1 MNYYFKPIEKNL
13 YNLLLENFDDKL
25 QENDYIIYSDL
36 IRKIDKY
43 LNNYLYLFEDNL
55 DDIINNTK
63 ERNLGLQSINKA
75 LESLFDIKNK
85 FDRFNFDSF
94 LKILIN
100 QKEQIANINEKN
112 QIEIEKQ
119 KIFDSL
125 DVYKN
130 DQNKKLIEN
139 VKEKLNTV
147 LYNVP

>member
-1 MNYYFKPIEKNL
+1 M
-13 YNLLLENFDDKL
+13 
-25 QENDYIIYSDL
+25 
-36 IRKIDKY
+36 
-43 LNNYLYLFEDNL
+43 
-55 DDIINNTK
+55 
-63 ERNLGLQSINKA
+63 
-75 LESLFDIKNK
+75 FDIKNK

-130 DQNKKLIEN
+130 DKNKKLIEN
-139 VKEKLNTV
+139 VKEKLDTV

>member
-1 MNYYFKPIEKNL
+1 M
-13 YNLLLENFDDKL
+13 
-25 QENDYIIYSDL
+25 
-36 IRKIDKY
+36 
-43 LNNYLYLFEDNL
+43 
-55 DDIINNTK
+55 
-63 ERNLGLQSINKA
+63 
-75 LESLFDIKNK
+75 FDIKNK

-100 QKEQIANINEKN
+100 QKEIITNINEKN

>member
-1 MNYYFKPIEKNL
+1 M
-13 YNLLLENFDDKL
+13 
-25 QENDYIIYSDL
+25 
-36 IRKIDKY
+36 
-43 LNNYLYLFEDNL
+43 
-55 DDIINNTK
+55 
-63 ERNLGLQSINKA
+63 
-75 LESLFDIKNK
+75 FDIKNK

>member
-1 MNYYFKPIEKNL
+1 M
-13 YNLLLENFDDKL
+13 
-25 QENDYIIYSDL
+25 
-36 IRKIDKY
+36 
-43 LNNYLYLFEDNL
+43 
-55 DDIINNTK
+55 
-63 ERNLGLQSINKA
+63 
-75 LESLFDIKNK
+75 FDIKNK

-100 QKEQIANINEKN
+100 QKEIITNINEKN

-130 DQNKKLIEN
+130 DKNKKLIEN

-147 LYNVP
+147 LYNVS

>member
-1 MNYYFKPIEKNL
+1 M
-13 YNLLLENFDDKL
+13 
-25 QENDYIIYSDL
+25 
-36 IRKIDKY
+36 
-43 LNNYLYLFEDNL
+43 
-55 DDIINNTK
+55 
-63 ERNLGLQSINKA
+63 
-75 LESLFDIKNK
+75 FDIKNK

-139 VKEKLNTV
+139 VKEKLNNV

>member
-1 MNYYFKPIEKNL
+1 M
-13 YNLLLENFDDKL
+13 
-25 QENDYIIYSDL
+25 
-36 IRKIDKY
+36 
-43 LNNYLYLFEDNL
+43 
-55 DDIINNTK
+55 
-63 ERNLGLQSINKA
+63 
-75 LESLFDIKNK
+75 FDIKNK

-130 DQNKKLIEN
+130 D
-139 VKEKLNTV
+139 
-147 LYNVP
+147 

>member
-1 MNYYFKPIEKNL
+1 M
-13 YNLLLENFDDKL
+13 
-25 QENDYIIYSDL
+25 
-36 IRKIDKY
+36 
-43 LNNYLYLFEDNL
+43 
-55 DDIINNTK
+55 
-63 ERNLGLQSINKA
+63 
-75 LESLFDIKNK
+75 FDIKNK

-100 QKEQIANINEKN
+100 QKEIITNINEKN

-119 KIFDSL
+119 KIFDFL

-130 DQNKKLIEN
+130 DKNKKLIEN

>member
-13 YNLLLENFDDKL
+13 YNLLLENFDNKL

-63 ERNLGLQSINKA
+63 ERNLRLQSINKA

-100 QKEQIANINEKN
+100 QKEIIANINEKN

-139 VKEKLNTV
+139 IKEKLNTL

>member
-1 MNYYFKPIEKNL
+1 M
-13 YNLLLENFDDKL
+13 
-25 QENDYIIYSDL
+25 
-36 IRKIDKY
+36 
-43 LNNYLYLFEDNL
+43 
-55 DDIINNTK
+55 
-63 ERNLGLQSINKA
+63 
-75 LESLFDIKNK
+75 FDIKNK

-100 QKEQIANINEKN
+100 QKEIIANINEKN

>member
-1 MNYYFKPIEKNL
+1 M
-13 YNLLLENFDDKL
+13 
-25 QENDYIIYSDL
+25 
-36 IRKIDKY
+36 
-43 LNNYLYLFEDNL
+43 
-55 DDIINNTK
+55 
-63 ERNLGLQSINKA
+63 
-75 LESLFDIKNK
+75 FDIKNK

-100 QKEQIANINEKN
+100 QKEIITNINEKN

-130 DQNKKLIEN
+130 DKNKKLIEN

-147 LYNVP
+147 LYNLP

>member
-1 MNYYFKPIEKNL
+1 M
-13 YNLLLENFDDKL
+13 
-25 QENDYIIYSDL
+25 
-36 IRKIDKY
+36 
-43 LNNYLYLFEDNL
+43 
-55 DDIINNTK
+55 
-63 ERNLGLQSINKA
+63 
-75 LESLFDIKNK
+75 FDIKNK

-100 QKEQIANINEKN
+100 QKEIITNINEKN

-130 DQNKKLIEN
+130 DKNKKLIEN

>member
-1 MNYYFKPIEKNL
+1 MK
-13 YNLLLENFDDKL
+13 
-25 QENDYIIYSDL
+25 
-36 IRKIDKY
+36 
-43 LNNYLYLFEDNL
+43 
-55 DDIINNTK
+55 
-63 ERNLGLQSINKA
+63 
-75 LESLFDIKNK
+75 
-85 FDRFNFDSF
+85 
-94 LKILIN
+94 
-100 QKEQIANINEKN
+100 QKETTANINEKN